1 MRDGDAV
8 RPPTPKISGKLSMQR
23 LVEIILG
30 LQKGFLQQSGHF
42 SVEFNSSW
50 PLQKYVGGAA
60 VWNFVLGLAALM
72 LVIYVYRREGRT
84 RKSKVLLGV
93 LRGALLA
100 LVLVLL
106 NRPVLTLGQVRRE
119 PSVLA
124 LLIDDSISMKVKDVS
139 GPDGKPMSR
148 LDGIIDLLD
157 GRDGALLR
165 QLASVHTVR
174 IYDFSRGARQIAAVA
189 GPAGENPTTRPDDSS
204 IAQATGALD
213 QLKPEGDGTQV
224 VSSLKSVL
232 EDLQGQRVA
241 GVVVLT
247 DGRETPTAAQP
258 EAVADVKS
266 FGVNIYPVA
275 VGTDRMPRNI
285 AIQSVSFEESAFVDD
300 ITNLKVKIRA
310 SGYEPNHPLTLT
322 LQREVAHNGQ
332 KTREP
337 VLDEHGQKVT
347 RQVIAAD
354 DKPFDVDMQFR
365 PTAGDIPT
373 ANLVVTVE
381 PQPGALDEAGNYY
394 PVQLD
399 VLDDNISVLYV
410 DGYPR
415 WDYRYIKNS
424 MLRDRTVKISCLL
437 TSADPAFR
445 QEGSDDPNRPT
456 KTWAITAFPT
466 SPEQLLDY
474 DVVLLGD
481 VDPRQFT
488 DAQLQMIS
496 DFVSKKGGGFEM
508 VAGPR
513 WSPSAFRNTPIEPL
527 LPVLI
532 THVEPDD
539 SRTSITEGFR
549 PVVTKAG
556 ADSSIFRFFPDAVVN
571 DEYVRN
577 HLQPLF
583 WYCRGIMVKPGVGIV
598 FAEHPSDVGPDNR
611 KAPILVVGR
620 FGAGRTIF
628 SGIDESWR
636 WRYYTGESIFNT
648 YWVQQFCYLAR
659 GRKLGQRKLTFTR
672 DQDIYEVG
680 KQVTL
685 RVRILSADLL
695 QQLSPPLSVE
705 VVDDATN
712 QPVRRLDLNRQE
724 GATDIFSGSFTADK
738 VGKFTVKLAQIG
750 GETKSVSYTVATPQ
764 LELVD
769 PTVDMAAL
777 SRLATDVPIPLPQAA
792 AKLPLIRSASRLIPV
807 PNTPQPLWNA
817 PLVMVVFVTLITV
830 EWILR
835 KINGML

>member
-1 MRDGDAV
+1 
-8 RPPTPKISGKLSMQR
+8 MQR
-23 LVEIILG
+23 LLEIILG
-30 LQKGFLQQSGHF
+30 LHKGFLQQSGHF
-42 SVEFNSSW
+42 SIEFNSTW

-60 VWNFVLGLAALM
+60 VWNFVLGLAALL

-84 RKSKVLLGV
+84 RRSRIILGI

-106 NRPVLTLGQVRRE
+106 NRPVLNLAQVRRE

-124 LLIDDSISMKVKDVS
+124 ILIDDSISMKVKDVS
-139 GPDGKPMSR
+139 GPDGKPVSR
-148 LDGIIDLLD
+148 LQGIIDLLG
-157 GRDGALLR
+157 GRDGELLR
-165 QLASVHTVR
+165 QLASIHTVR
-174 IYDFSRGARQIAAVA
+174 IYDFSRGARQVAAVA
-189 GPAGENPTTRPDDSS
+189 GPAGEKPTTQPDETSLS
-204 IAQATGALD
+204 QAVAALD
-213 QLKPEGDGTQV
+213 QLQPDGDGTQI

-241 GVVVLT
+241 GIVLLT
-247 DGRETPTAAQP
+247 DGRETPTSARP

-266 FGVNIYPVA
+266 FGINVYPVA
-275 VGTDRMPRNI
+275 VGTDRMPQDI
-285 AIQSVSFEESAFVDD
+285 AIQSVSFEPSAFVDD
-300 ITNLKVKIRA
+300 ITNLKVKVRA

-322 LQREVAHNGQ
+322 LLREVTRDGR
-332 KTREP
+332 KIREP
-337 VLDEHGQKVT
+337 LLDEHGQKIT
-347 RQVIAAD
+347 RQVNAAD
-354 DKPFDVDMQFR
+354 DKPFDVDLQFR
-365 PTAGDIPT
+365 PTAGDMPT
-373 ANLVVTVE
+373 ANLVVSVD
-381 PQPGALDEAGNYY
+381 PQPGELDEAGNYY
-394 PVQLD
+394 PIQLD

-445 QEGSDDPNRPT
+445 QEGSDDPNRPS

-474 DVVLLGD
+474 DVVLIGD

-496 DFVSKKGGGFEM
+496 DFVAKDGGGFEM

-532 THVEPDD
+532 NHVEPDD
-539 SRTSITEGFR
+539 LRASITQGFR
-549 PVVTKAG
+549 PVVTAAG
-556 ADSSIFRFFPDAVVN
+556 ADSSIFRFFPDSAVN
-571 DEYVRN
+571 DEFIRN

-583 WYCRGIMVKPGVGIV
+583 WYCRGIMAKPGVGIV
-598 FAEHPSDVGPDNR
+598 FAEHPTDLGPDNR

-628 SGIDESWR
+628 SAIDESWR

-648 YWVQQFCYLAR
+648 YWIQQFRYLAR

-685 RVRILSADLL
+685 RVRVLSPELL

-705 VVDDATN
+705 VVDDATS
-712 QPVRRLDLNRQE
+712 QPVRRVELTRPE

-738 VGKFTVKLAQIG
+738 VGKFTVKLPQIG
-750 GETKSVSYTVATPQ
+750 GESKSVSYTVETPQ
-764 LELVD
+764 LELID
-769 PTVDMAAL
+769 PTVDVAAL
-777 SRLATDVPIPLPQAA
+777 SRLATDVPISLEQAA
-792 AKLPLIRSASRLIPV
+792 AKLPQIRSAARLIPV
-807 PNTPQPLWNA
+807 PNTPQPLWDA
-817 PLVMVVFVTLITV
+817 PLVMVVFVGLITV

-835 KINGML
+835 KMYGML

>member
-1 MRDGDAV
+1 
-8 RPPTPKISGKLSMQR
+8 MQR
-23 LVEIILG
+23 LLEIILG
-30 LQKGFLQQSGHF
+30 LQKGFLSQSGHF
-42 SVEFNSSW
+42 SIEFNSTW

-60 VWNFVLGLAALM
+60 VWNFVLAVAALA
-72 LVIYVYRREGRT
+72 LVIYVYRREART
-84 RKSKVLLGV
+84 RRSRIILGI
-93 LRGALLA
+93 LRGSLLA

-124 LLIDDSISMKVKDVS
+124 LLIDDSISMKVKDVK
-139 GPDGKPMSR
+139 GPDGKPVSR
-148 LDGIIDLLD
+148 LDGVIDLLGD
-157 GRDGALLR
+157 RDGALLR
-165 QLASVHTVR
+165 QLASIHTVR

-189 GPAGENPTTRPDDSS
+189 GPTDQTPTTRPDEPS
-204 IAQATGALD
+204 IAHAAAALGE
-213 QLKPEGDGTQV
+213 LAPEGNGTAV
-224 VSSLKSVL
+224 VSSIKTVL

-247 DGRETPTAAQP
+247 DGRETPTAARP
-258 EAVADVKS
+258 EAVAEVKS
-266 FGVNIYPVA
+266 YGVNIYPVA
-275 VGTDRMPRNI
+275 VGTDRMPQNI
-285 AIQSVSFEESAFVDD
+285 AIQSVAFEPSAFIDD
-300 ITNLKVKIRA
+300 ITDLKVQVRA
-310 SGYEPNHPLTLT
+310 TGYELNHPLTLT
-322 LQREVAHNGQ
+322 LLREATRDGRKV
-332 KTREP
+332 REP
-337 VLDEHGQKVT
+337 VIDEHGQKIT
-347 RQVIAAD
+347 RQVVAAD

-365 PTAGDIPT
+365 PTAGDMPT
-373 ANLVVTVE
+373 ADLVVSVD
-381 PQPGALDEAGNYY
+381 PQPGELDEAGNYY

-445 QEGSDDPNRPT
+445 QEGSEDLNRPA

-488 DAQLQMIS
+488 DAQLQMIN
-496 DFVSKKGGGFEM
+496 DFVSKDGGGFEM

-513 WSPSAFRNTPIEPL
+513 WSPSAYRNTPIEPL

-532 THVEPDD
+532 SHAEADD

-549 PVVTKAG
+549 PVLTAAG
-556 ADSSIFRFFPDAVVN
+556 ADSSIFRFFPDTAVN
-571 DEYVRN
+571 DEYIRN

-583 WYCRGIMVKPGVGIV
+583 WYCRGVAVKPGVGIV
-598 FAEHPSDVGPDNR
+598 FAEHPTDLGPDNR
-611 KAPILVVGR
+611 KAPLMVVGR

-628 SGIDESWR
+628 SAIDESWR

-648 YWVQQFCYLAR
+648 YWIQQFRYLAR
-659 GRKLGQRKLTFTR
+659 GRKLGQRKLTFSR

-685 RVRILSADLL
+685 RVRVLSPELL
-695 QQLSPPLSVE
+695 QQLSPPLTVE
-705 VVDDATN
+705 VVDDATG
-712 QPVRRLDLNRQE
+712 QPVRHAELTRQE

-738 VGKFTVKLAQIG
+738 VGKFTVKLGQIG
-750 GETKSVSYTVATPQ
+750 GEAKSVTYTVATPQ
-764 LELVD
+764 LELID

-777 SRLATDVPIPLPQAA
+777 SRLATDVPIPFEQAASKLPQ
-792 AKLPLIRSASRLIPV
+792 IRSAARLIPV

-817 PLVMVVFVTLITV
+817 PLVMVVFVALITV

>member
-1 MRDGDAV
+1 
-8 RPPTPKISGKLSMQR
+8 
-23 LVEIILG
+23 
-30 LQKGFLQQSGHF
+30 
-42 SVEFNSSW
+42 
-50 PLQKYVGGAA
+50 
-60 VWNFVLGLAALM
+60 
-72 LVIYVYRREGRT
+72 
-84 RKSKVLLGV
+84 
-93 LRGALLA
+93 
-100 LVLVLL
+100 
-106 NRPVLTLGQVRRE
+106 
-119 PSVLA
+119 
-124 LLIDDSISMKVKDVS
+124 
-139 GPDGKPMSR
+139 
-148 LDGIIDLLD
+148 
-157 GRDGALLR
+157 
-165 QLASVHTVR
+165 
-174 IYDFSRGARQIAAVA
+174 
-189 GPAGENPTTRPDDSS
+189 
-204 IAQATGALD
+204 
-213 QLKPEGDGTQV
+213 
-224 VSSLKSVL
+224 
-232 EDLQGQRVA
+232 
-241 GVVVLT
+241 
-247 DGRETPTAAQP
+247 
-258 EAVADVKS
+258 
-266 FGVNIYPVA
+266 
-275 VGTDRMPRNI
+275 
-285 AIQSVSFEESAFVDD
+285 
-300 ITNLKVKIRA
+300 
-310 SGYEPNHPLTLT
+310 
-322 LQREVAHNGQ
+322 
-332 KTREP
+332 
-337 VLDEHGQKVT
+337 
-347 RQVIAAD
+347 
-354 DKPFDVDMQFR
+354 
-365 PTAGDIPT
+365 
-373 ANLVVTVE
+373 
-381 PQPGALDEAGNYY
+381 
-394 PVQLD
+394 
-399 VLDDNISVLYV
+399 
-410 DGYPR
+410 
-415 WDYRYIKNS
+415 

-445 QEGSDDPNRPT
+445 QEGSDDPNRPA

-466 SPEQLLDY
+466 SPEQFLDY

-532 THVEPDD
+532 SHVEPDD

-556 ADSSIFRFFPDAVVN
+556 ADSSIFRFFPDAMVN

-583 WYCRGIMVKPGVGIV
+583 WYCRGTMAKPGVGIV
-598 FAEHPSDVGPDNR
+598 LAEHPSDIGPDDR

-648 YWVQQFCYLAR
+648 YWVQQFRYLAR

-695 QQLSPPLSVE
+695 QQLSPPLAVE

-712 QPVRRLDLNRQE
+712 QTVRRLDLNRQE

-738 VGKFTVKLAQIG
+738 VGKFTVKLAQVG
-750 GETKSVSYTVATPQ
+750 GEAKSVSYTVETPQ

-777 SRLATDVPIPLPQAA
+777 SRLATDVPIPLSQAA
-792 AKLPLIRSASRLIPV
+792 AKLPMIRSASRLIPV

-817 PLVMVVFVTLITV
+817 PLVMVVFVGLITV
-830 EWILR
+830 EWMLR